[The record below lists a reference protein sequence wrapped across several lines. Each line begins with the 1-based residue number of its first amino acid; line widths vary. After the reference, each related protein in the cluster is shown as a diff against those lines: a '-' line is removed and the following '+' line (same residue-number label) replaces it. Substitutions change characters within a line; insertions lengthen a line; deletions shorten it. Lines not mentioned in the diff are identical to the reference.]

1 MAQIWQ
7 FSWRQLCTAEKA
19 MKNAEQISAAANTRA
34 ASKIN
39 RRSYLSIRLSPFLF
53 FYPQYNLKR
62 GKVNEKTCFETF
74 F

>member
-1 MAQIWQ
+1 
-7 FSWRQLCTAEKA
+7 